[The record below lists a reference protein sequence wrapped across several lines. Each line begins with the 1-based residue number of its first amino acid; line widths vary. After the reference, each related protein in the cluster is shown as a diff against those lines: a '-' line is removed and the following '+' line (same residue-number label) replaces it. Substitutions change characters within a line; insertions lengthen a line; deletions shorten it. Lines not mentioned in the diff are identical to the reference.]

1 MGLTDAPWK
10 IKYLYAIYWA
20 LVTMLTVGYGD
31 ITPQNKQEIIVCVV
45 SVVLGCVV
53 YAYNISSIGMILQE
67 FNKDNVEF
75 THKINVMN
83 QFMKRKNINGDLQ
96 MRIREYLRFIWKEE
110 KLQNLEKEHQ
120 IIDSLSQT
128 LKEELLMQAYGGILK
143 RHPMF
148 YSNFSEKSLR
158 KIVNI
163 IKDVRLFPDET
174 LFLENDED
182 TKLYFVMKGKMELF
196 LNGSKN
202 TGLVLKNL
210 EVGEN
215 FGEIEF
221 FSGRLRLF
229 SAKSRGF
236 TTLFSIDREEFI
248 KILQKN
254 PEDWEKFCMIR
265 DQIILYNNYYP
276 LKIRCYCCNQLGHLA
291 GTCSFIHFE
300 ADREKILKSYD
311 FYFDQERNSSH
322 LRKNNRKNALKQKNS
337 LIKAHRKLVDLSL
350 KEKESQH
357 INCDLTSNTSFD
369 ESNHEI
375 LFEDDDKSEK
385 LNLNESLKKIV
396 TFAEEEKN
404 YANND
409 FNKSCEEIREF
420 DNNIES
426 TKPNSELMI
435 PRLNLIENVI
445 QQKLNMKKP
454 SFEETKTQKNM
465 QRNKTRL
472 LSNESPSRRNQNPE
486 SNEFTFEEFENRRKQ
501 HLPEITNKLTTVN
514 SIMQIGLK
522 TLPNITNSE
531 IISKNQDNKTMDFFE
546 KVNIFKNYFPEG
558 NVNVAIG
565 NINKLLNLKVFR
577 KNKEV
582 RRSMEMKK
590 KLGRYTFFTDEMKE
604 RMPEIIKKKIKTQRR
619 KRRMGLEVETPSR
632 RIKNKKNLSFG
643 MHSERKFVD
652 LVKNIIINSRNKKK
666 YVKIKKK
673 Y

>member
-1 MGLTDAPWK
+1 M
-10 IKYLYAIYWA
+10 
-20 LVTMLTVGYGD
+20 
-31 ITPQNKQEIIVCVV
+31 
-45 SVVLGCVV
+45 
-53 YAYNISSIGMILQE
+53 
-67 FNKDNVEF
+67 
-75 THKINVMN
+75 
-83 QFMKRKNINGDLQ
+83 
-96 MRIREYLRFIWKEE
+96 
-110 KLQNLEKEHQ
+110 
-120 IIDSLSQT
+120 
-128 LKEELLMQAYGGILK
+128 
-143 RHPMF
+143 
-148 YSNFSEKSLR
+148 
-158 KIVNI
+158 
-163 IKDVRLFPDET
+163 
-174 LFLENDED
+174 
-182 TKLYFVMKGKMELF
+182 
-196 LNGSKN
+196 
-202 TGLVLKNL
+202 
-210 EVGEN
+210 
-215 FGEIEF
+215 
-221 FSGRLRLF
+221 
-229 SAKSRGF
+229 
-236 TTLFSIDREEFI
+236 
-248 KILQKN
+248 
-254 PEDWEKFCMIR
+254 
-265 DQIILYNNYYP
+265 
-276 LKIRCYCCNQLGHLA
+276 
-291 GTCSFIHFE
+291 
-300 ADREKILKSYD
+300 
-311 FYFDQERNSSH
+311 
-322 LRKNNRKNALKQKNS
+322 
-337 LIKAHRKLVDLSL
+337 
-350 KEKESQH
+350 
-357 INCDLTSNTSFD
+357 
-369 ESNHEI
+369 
-375 LFEDDDKSEK
+375 
-385 LNLNESLKKIV
+385 

-604 RMPEIIKKKIKTQRR
+604 RMPEIIKKKIKAQRK
-619 KRRMGLEVETPSR
+619 KRRMGLEIETPSR
-632 RIKNKKNLSFG
+632 RNKNKKNLSFG

-666 YVKIKKK
+666 CGKIKNK